1 MFYVVSY
8 DIPDNIKRLR
18 AAKTLLD
25 FGDRVQESVFE
36 CRLGD
41 ARIGRLLKRL
51 ERIVSEEDSILIY
64 AVCAKCEEK
73 LVRLGRKDD
82 RKNEKVYIV

>member
-8 DIPDNIKRLR
+8 DIPDNKKRLR

-36 CRLGD
+36 CRLEND
-41 ARIGRLLKRL
+41 RLGRLIKRL
-51 ERIVSEEDSILIY
+51 EKIAGEEDSILIY
-64 AVCAKCEEK
+64 AVCAKCEEN

-82 RKNEKVYIV
+82 RKNEKVFIV